1 MHHIARRRFLRFL
14 AASPLLAAPRLASWL
29 FAQDE
34 LIASPDLALDVSD
47 FEAVARRRL
56 APAHF
61 GYMATG
67 VDDDAT
73 LRANRE
79 GFGRVSAARAAAR

>member
-1 MHHIARRRFLRFL
+1 MRNIARRRFLKFL
-14 AASPLLAAPRLASWL
+14 AASPLLSAPGLAASL

-34 LIASPDLALDVSD
+34 LIASPDLALDVFD
-47 FEAVARRRL
+47 FEAVARNRL
-56 APAHF
+56 PPAHF

-73 LRANRE
+73 LRANR
-79 GFGRVSAARAAAR
+79 